1 MTTEHV
7 KAQTGDLVRLGRH
20 KLLDKAG
27 ICLAIATHPC
37 SWVAE
42 PWHTLPI
49 SGGWGDGRYPSFFGF
64 SAEGHLCML
73 LTEFFVLT
81 DTENTT

>member
-1 MTTEHV
+1 M
-7 KAQTGDLVRLGRH
+7 
-20 KLLDKAG
+20 
-27 ICLAIATHPC
+27 
-37 SWVAE
+37 
-42 PWHTLPI
+42 LPI